1 VSNHGAGF
9 CLAIPVKRLM
19 NKSPGFL
26 TLLSP
31 QIAEA
36 RARLRTGIQAVL
48 EPHEKLIWPA
58 PAVLENMFFAG
69 VSGPLERM
77 VTPTLALEIN
87 VARLRDQLAGA
98 TAEERFN
105 HFVQLLSDPEYSTT
119 LADEYPVLFDLTM
132 ARLNTWV
139 DASLEFLTRLV
150 TDWPTIRKKFFDG
163 APPIGLT
170 GLRWMQRST
179 KRRGRSVITAIFDSG
194 AKIVYKPRSLAIED
208 RFQAFLAWMN
218 RTGFEPV
225 FPMFQFLDCHTHG
238 WMEWIDP
245 SDCSTTAELRRFYRR
260 QGAYLALFYALEATD
275 VHMSNVIAAGE
286 HPVLIDLEAL
296 FHPRDTAPDWP
307 TLELIL
313 DETLAYSVLRP
324 GLLPEPETAADDDPD
339 RFDISALAGAGGQR
353 TPYSVVTWHNKG
365 TDALSLKAERK
376 IISASKNLPRL
387 SGQPVHSFDYLD
399 DLDEGFTAAYRL
411 LAEHK
416 GELLA
421 AGSPLARFAGAEIRF
436 IPRSGRRYRSILEA
450 SYHPDLLRAPEAR
463 SHFVAQRLRE
473 EAGDDPDLDLL
484 LAHEEVDL
492 LAGDSPLFAAQTDG
506 RDVVTS
512 RGHTIPDFLTNSGLE
527 MARQRVAAL
536 GEADLARQRW
546 LIRASFAM
554 VVPEN
559 FGTTRAFWQ
568 RPPSPTTDLA
578 AQALAEARNIGEW
591 LEHTTIQAGVEASWI
606 GLESEGL
613 HWSVEPVGDY
623 LASGLPGIA
632 LFLAYLA
639 ESSTERRWSSLA
651 RAAMVTY
658 RRHMAEDRE
667 DQAGSAT
674 GQFDAF
680 DEPIGLLDGIGGQLI
695 ALVQLASML
704 EPEAREEI
712 DHLINRAAVR
722 LLDNDE
728 IADPGLAW
736 GLAGLLTGLLAAN
749 TYAPESAALA
759 VACVVGDLLIFR
771 LPGAPINL
779 PDAPLAAFFHGPAG
793 AIGPLLALAEMAGM
807 RRYRVEA
814 CKRLK
819 GLIASPFDAGL
830 WRAYLF
836 ARPWLHDDETR
847 DRLDARLRSELPA
860 LLDER
865 LGYNHSLGSGDW
877 GYIDMTLIA
886 GKALD
891 DTCLLDCA
899 ERHAGAVLD
908 DMRRNGLKAAV
919 PLQIETPGLMAGLAG
934 IGYGLLRVAAPEIV
948 APFPALGLPVRTE
961 K

>member
-1 VSNHGAGF
+1 
-9 CLAIPVKRLM
+9 L
-19 NKSPGFL
+19 
-26 TLLSP
+26 
-31 QIAEA
+31 
-36 RARLRTGIQAVL
+36 RAGIQAL
-48 EPHEKLIWPA
+48 PEPHEQLILPA
-58 PAVLENMFFAG
+58 PAALEDMFFAG
-69 VSGPLERM
+69 VSGLLERM

-87 VARLRDQLAGA
+87 VARLRDQLTGA

-105 HFVQLLSDPEYSTT
+105 HFVLLLSDPEYATA
-119 LADEYPVLFDLTM
+119 LAAEYPVLFDLAM
-132 ARLNTWV
+132 ARLDTWV
-139 DASLEFLTRLV
+139 DVSLEFLTRLV

-163 APPIGLT
+163 ASPNGLT
-170 GLRWMQRST
+170 DLRWMQRST
-179 KRRGRSVITAIFDSG
+179 KRCGRSVITATFDSG
-194 AKIVYKPRSLAIED
+194 AKIVYKPRSLAIEN
-208 RFQAFLAWMN
+208 RFQGFLAWMN
-218 RTGFEPV
+218 RTGFEPE
-225 FPMFQFLDCHTHG
+225 FRMFQFLNCHTHG

-245 SDCSTTAELRRFYRR
+245 SDCLTTAELRRFYQR

-307 TLELIL
+307 ALELIL

-339 RFDISALAGAGGQR
+339 RFDISALAGAGGQH
-353 TPYSVVTWHNKG
+353 TPYPVLTWHNKG

-376 IISASKNLPRL
+376 MISDSKNLPRL
-387 SGQPVHSFDYLD
+387 LGQPVHSFDYLD

-463 SHFVAQRLRE
+463 PHFIAQRLSD
-473 EAGDDPDLDLL
+473 EAADDPDLDLL
-484 LAHEEVDL
+484 LAHEQVDL
-492 LAGDSPLFAAQTDG
+492 LTGDSPLFATKTDG
-506 RDVVTS
+506 RDIVTS
-512 RGHTIPDFLTNSGLE
+512 RGHIIPDFLAYSGLE
-527 MARQRVAAL
+527 MARRRVAAL

-546 LIRASFAM
+546 FIRASFAM
-554 VVPEN
+554 VASEDTR
-559 FGTTRAFWQ
+559 TTRAFLPW
-568 RPPSPTTDLA
+568 PASPTTDLA
-578 AQALAEARNIGEW
+578 AQALAEARNIGYW
-591 LEHTTIQAGVEASWI
+591 LEQSAIRAGAEASWI
-606 GLESEGL
+606 GLEPEGL
-613 HWSVEPVGDY
+613 HWSVEPVGDN

-632 LFLAYLA
+632 LFVAYLT
-639 ESSTERRWSSLA
+639 ESSTEPRWSSLA

-667 DQAGSAT
+667 AEAGSAT
-674 GQFDAF
+674 GQS
-680 DEPIGLLDGIGGQLI
+680 DESDDPIGLLDGIGGQLI
-695 ALVQLASML
+695 ALAQLASVL
-704 EPEAREEI
+704 EPEAREDI

-722 LLDNDE
+722 LRDTDE

-759 VACVVGDLLIFR
+759 VARVAGDFLISR
-771 LPGAPINL
+771 LSDAPINL
-779 PDAPLAAFFHGPAG
+779 PDAPLAAFFHGQAG
-793 AIGPLLALAEMAGM
+793 AIGPLLVLGETTGV
-807 RRYRVEA
+807 RRYREVA
-814 CKRLK
+814 CRRLTR
-819 GLIASPFDAGL
+819 LIASPIDAGL

-836 ARPWLHDDETR
+836 ARPWLHDDEIR

-860 LLDER
+860 ILDER

-877 GYIDMTLIA
+877 GYIDMALIA

-891 DTCLLDCA
+891 DPCLLACA

-919 PLQIETPGLMAGLAG
+919 PLQVETPGLMAGLAG

-948 APFPALGLPVRTE
+948 APFPALGLPVETE
-961 K
+961 G